1 MLKSNASVRCFTN
14 FPNLSSFFC
23 SFDFLK
29 RNQDT
34 NTIASI
40 NTKSGP
46 SELGT
51 IGFHSIGLG
60 SIPSI
65 TGSRTGSITSG
76 SITSGSITSGSISS
90 GS

>member
-1 MLKSNASVRCFTN
+1 MLKSNASVRYFTN

-51 IGFHSIGLG
+51 IGSIGLG

-76 SITSGSITSGSISS
+76 SISS